1 MLLVDVL
8 LNGFNALL
16 VMIKIKNWS
25 LIMEREILNVSM
37 IQYFFF
43 VDMDITDI
51 GKNKSIKTNLEPDG
65 EKIKYI

>member
-51 GKNKSIKTNLEPDG
+51 GKINL
-65 EKIKYI
+65 

>member
-1 MLLVDVL
+1 
-8 LNGFNALL
+8 
-16 VMIKIKNWS
+16 
-25 LIMEREILNVSM
+25 MEREILNGSM
-37 IQYFFF
+37 IQYIFFFF